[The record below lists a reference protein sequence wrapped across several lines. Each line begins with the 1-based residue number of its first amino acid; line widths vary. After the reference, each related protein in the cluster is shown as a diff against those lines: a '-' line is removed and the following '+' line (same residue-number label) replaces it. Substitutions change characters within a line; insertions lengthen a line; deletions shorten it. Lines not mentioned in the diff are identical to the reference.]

1 MADLDSE
8 RDRRVR
14 ELLSDQSNE
23 KDQLSVINQ
32 AQSEIGDIQSE
43 LRNHL
48 AMEQA
53 QDQSRLQEAQTISQ
67 AAQGMMEME
76 GGDQLQGQV
85 SSMNPQT
92 QAALGKFG
100 VKPGKTQNTS
110 RNQSSGRSVTQTGAV
125 TNIKTENITNNHTD
139 IRVTQPT
146 IPMSQPTISVQPQK
160 KEDNTSK
167 FKAWL
172 SGMFAKQQNEAEIQR
187 KEYRKKEWNLGRT
200 TSRLMKRIADA
211 TSGLSSRLDPK
222 NMTSTLGGQLKWL
235 LLIFG
240 ATMMSK
246 FWKPTMKFLAN
257 LEGGFRAVFGLPMND
272 DLRQASSGTL
282 SVIDQ
287 IKDFIGIKK
296 GENDTLI
303 GGIGKVFMEGI
314 DKLIDKLKFWFED
327 RASAL
332 KDVEFPNIETPDFG
346 PLGKVMAPI
355 MEGLT
360 DTFKGLTQYIGDL
373 ITVAMGGSKGRVKVA
388 ARKISRQAQD
398 VFTDTTGKQTSAG
411 DSGLVKGKGRDY
423 MKDSDYDTFGNL
435 KSNASSTQAMSR
447 SLVSMFND
455 KSGKAHTAEIGT
467 GVGQLF
473 DVAKRSGQV
482 VIDPELLSYL
492 GLTQAD
498 VVALQRNKQ
507 LRQDKYRIIGVK
519 PTTDAQRRE
528 LGAYTGNGGFWTGGV
543 LGTAG
548 GAWAGAAAGG
558 ALGSVIP
565 GVGNVV
571 GGVIGGVVGG
581 LTGGYTGSALGAAG
595 DNIVKNWTTR
605 GLYPKLV
612 KADSGERGDDGSLG
626 VPKMMWVL
634 TKEGADAVTA
644 KFTRGMTNKDMDI
657 TNKEFY
663 DKIRKIEERKKR
675 HAGVTGP
682 LTQNLST
689 NDLQVAQS
697 NYDAYNREWNNRF
710 ESKDPNSWNMQHYGH
725 WNTTTDNLT
734 GMISSAGSWVAD
746 GLRNGANFVLRERL
760 GKSDQN
766 KRAAYVINRFVKEG
780 LTPEQAAGIAGN
792 IMKESGF
799 VANSKVRDNNG
810 KFAGGIVG
818 WNGPNLDRVERY
830 FGSDIRQVPFEQQVE
845 YLVKELKGEVNGI
858 KAINRD
864 GYASRFGFKTG
875 ANVLDVMKRTRST
888 EEAAVTYERIFEG
901 SGDYK
906 GWTDQYGRRR
916 GGDGDKARMEYALGF
931 HKLVSQNPNLAQ
943 GYESKPLPSINLSGL
958 KDEDVI
964 SRTKIGAG
972 WLGDSQSCV
981 CNGAFPMLV
990 GEGLGTSFKMYA
1002 RGNANATH
1010 YLGTGNTKH
1019 LSSPTTN
1026 ISGFSTSSTCK
1037 DALDWML
1044 QNKPKY
1050 CFIELGHNGMSGY
1063 QNLVNKLR
1071 GVGIKVLCI
1080 KMWSTQ
1086 AAPGTGMASYSKEK
1100 MADMYKGISADGMID
1115 LTQLDVPKSKDGVH
1129 ASKQG
1134 CMIAAREVLQQ
1145 LSGAS
1150 ATIGSEE
1157 GSDDYLKTK
1166 EGLLGVGSEMV
1177 AGALNWAADKINVA
1191 TGNKTK
1197 IDSLNLSD
1205 TQKTE
1210 VKNYKQFLTTNTN
1223 LNQATLEG
1231 LGAKVDRNG
1240 IYFESNGY
1248 RGYIDPSSTSGIFG
1262 IDKTDIQFVGRVGK
1276 DGKLTTDGIDHE
1288 SIDFIKN
1295 SISIGVNSLTSN
1307 YNEKN
1312 SGSTDF
1318 MTGESGKKISF
1329 PLGSFSDLNFTKPA
1343 IADFEEHAGG
1353 GISYF
1358 IYPSKDRSRT
1368 TMIGIGPK
1376 FSGSPAKIRSTHV
1389 IWSNYSKGKKE
1400 TDGFDY
1406 INRVY
1411 GPIMYHKG
1419 AKWLEWGT
1427 LASDRKYTEI
1437 QPICKHTSVWLTPM
1451 ALKAQAELFD
1461 ILSLG
1466 KLSTNSKGQITDE
1479 KGNVLTD
1486 KQLATASKY
1495 GVVNAKTTGNA
1506 GSVSAG
1512 IPSSI
1517 STSYFIRDDVN
1528 SAQGVASGILKN
1540 STKNGLKTFL
1550 DNLGINDK
1558 TSISE
1563 YYNKNKNLFEIS
1575 GDKLIGAGGIQFGV
1589 FKNGKLEFFDY
1600 NTILKSNTD
1609 QKTLKNNLEDVKSIK
1624 AAKIGNIFGVT
1635 DLNSASDFIAES
1647 EKKYRNLSKQ
1657 DIENMKKDRKRYTS
1671 NRSITISGY
1680 IKYGYND
1687 KVPYQYNAYLDENG
1701 DVERVSMTDS
1711 QLNAFF
1717 KKLGKD
1723 NIDTDQAKHLKNI
1736 SSPEKLNSE
1745 LAKIATSLDKSDK
1758 WYKKDHKYISD
1769 KLFTGLDTGST
1780 VESNARGDK
1789 TLRSLLFSGKKI
1801 IDMDTYGN
1809 ITLSDGTKF
1818 KLNSEAVKAIP
1829 DTDKFIKEYNSR
1841 IEENE
1846 KNKLDYA
1853 RQTTYGNSRLFNYY
1867 KSISNQINTG
1877 QLSEGVEYGENNK
1890 VYLQGKQIGTYTEDK
1905 KGNKTVTALSDY
1917 KIALNNYMQD
1927 VNRDPSS
1934 KISAFKRLFG
1944 AVVEN
1949 GGIYVY
1955 SKRKDNNGH
1964 SLTRVELDLTKS
1976 IPSDGNINL
1985 KQFSKSVEFWDGE
1998 KWNKMSN
2005 KNRYEKLTNG
2015 DVNEYSV
2022 GTGWMFKNSV
2032 TGDVAMNNVLNS
2044 MQQDLTGN
2052 KKEDVTNKLLEAMAD
2067 DLEDMNENSDSALV
2081 VARNQLIQQAK
2092 TFRENTMQT
2101 AYSKIT
2107 AVSTKHIAE
2116 NGITTEM
2123 SQEMKDKLDN
2133 IEKAA
2138 IKEASAKSSKI
2149 EAEIAKTWQIDH
2161 PSAKLT
2167 KFTID
2172 GINRYYDRS
2181 KMHYNSST
2189 GMWEGTT
2196 LSGEEISTKQNFT
2209 NGSSIEMNVGG
2220 NTYNTIVTT
2229 YNAPKNRDTNIKGNT
2244 GYK

>member
-1 MADLDSE
+1 MADIDSE

-14 ELLSDQSNE
+14 ELLSNQSKK
-23 KDQLSVINQ
+23 KDQFAVMNQ
-32 AQSEIGDIQSE
+32 AQSEVGDIQSE

-53 QDQSRLQEAQTISQ
+53 QDQARLQEAQTISQ

-85 SSMNPQT
+85 SAMNPQT

-100 VKPGKTQNTS
+100 VKPGRTQNTS
-110 RNQSSGRSVTQTGAV
+110 RNQASNRVVTKSGDT
-125 TNIKTENITNNHTD
+125 TNIKNENITNNHTE
-139 IRVTQPT
+139 IKVTQPT
-146 IPMSQPTISVQPQK
+146 IPMSQPTISVRPQQT

-172 SGMFAKQQNEAEIQR
+172 SGMFAKQQNEAEIQK

-200 TSRLMKRIADA
+200 TSRLMKRIEDA
-211 TSGLSSRLDPK
+211 TSGLSSKLDPK

-257 LEGGFRAVFGLPMND
+257 LEGGFRAVFGLPMNN

-296 GENDTLI
+296 GENESLI

-332 KDVEFPNIETPDFG
+332 KEVEFPSIETPDFG
-346 PLGKVMAPI
+346 PLGKIMAPI

-373 ITVAMGGSKGRVKVA
+373 ITVAMGGSKGKVKVA

-411 DSGLVKGKGRDY
+411 DSGLVKGKGRNY

-455 KSGKAHTAEIGT
+455 RSGKAHTAEIGT

-473 DVAKRSGQV
+473 DVAKRNGQV
-482 VIDPELLSYL
+482 VIDPELLGYL

-498 VVALQRNKQ
+498 VIALQRNKQ
-507 LRQDKYRIIGVK
+507 LRQDRYRIIGVK
-519 PTTDAQRRE
+519 PTTDAQRKE
-528 LGAYTGNGGFWTGGV
+528 MGAYTGNGGFWTGGAAGTAAGAWGGAKLGAMAGGAAASFIPG
-543 LGTAG
+543 LGTAVGAGIGGTLGFIG
-548 GAWAGAAAGG
+548 GAFA
-558 ALGSVIP
+558 
-565 GVGNVV
+565 
-571 GGVIGGVVGG
+571 
-581 LTGGYTGSALGAAG
+581 GGYTGSALGAAG
-595 DNIVKNWTTR
+595 DNVVKNWTTH

-612 KADSGERGDDGSLG
+612 KADSGERGADGSLG

-644 KFTRGMTNKDMDI
+644 KFTHGMTNKDMDI

-663 DKIRKIEERKKR
+663 NKIRKIEERKKR

-697 NYDAYNREWNNRF
+697 NYDAYNREWNNKF
-710 ESKDPNSWNMQHYGH
+710 ESNDPNSENMKNYGH
-725 WNTTTDNLT
+725 WNSFMTNASNLMGDLGRLSASGFRSVGNWITT
-734 GMISSAGSWVAD
+734 
-746 GLRNGANFVLRERL
+746 ERL
-760 GKSDQN
+760 SGKQVTSRSN
-766 KRAAYVINRFVKEG
+766 YLMNELMKEG
-780 LTPEQAAGIAGN
+780 LTRDQAAGVAGN
-792 IMKESGF
+792 IMRESGF
-799 VANSKVRDNNG
+799 ATNKWGDHGTSTGIAQWHNERITNYNTKFGASGNLADASYEDQVRYLIWEAKQNGTLAAVKRARNYTEATNIFERKYEVSADYGSNGNRYRINYAGQALNSFNDSSGNIDTGALQTQNTSMATFYKGSSPYELNGETSSVGGSNIVAWIGDSHSELGLPGVVGSKLKAKFGCQFVWGAYHGYSACSHLKNKPYNGVCSKDNKVNNLSELLKKKPSIVIVELGTNDANGVDGGWKEGIPKLIDTIKGNGGKVIWITPFGYSVGAKNAKKNAVDLNMKQNQVRNYILSRSDISVID
-810 KFAGGIVG
+810 AGGFINFYSGQSTPWDKFV
-818 WNGPNLDRVERY
+818 
-830 FGSDIRQVPFEQQVE
+830 GSDGIHWNRQG
-845 YLVKELKGEVNGI
+845 YKLLGEWIGGI
-858 KAINRD
+858 L
-864 GYASRFGFKTG
+864 TG
-875 ANVLDVMKRTRST
+875 V
-888 EEAAVTYERIFEG
+888 
-901 SGDYK
+901 
-906 GWTDQYGRRR
+906 
-916 GGDGDKARMEYALGF
+916 
-931 HKLVSQNPNLAQ
+931 VSNPNFSSEDLEKQ
-943 GYESKPLPSINLSGL
+943 DGL
-958 KDEDVI
+958 F
-964 SRTKIGAG
+964 
-972 WLGDSQSCV
+972 
-981 CNGAFPMLV
+981 GAFSKNIENVMESLAGGV
-990 GEGLGTSFKMYA
+990 EKI
-1002 RGNANATH
+1002 
-1010 YLGTGNTKH
+1010 TGN
-1019 LSSPTTN
+1019 
-1026 ISGFSTSSTCK
+1026 
-1037 DALDWML
+1037 D
-1044 QNKPKY
+1044 
-1050 CFIELGHNGMSGY
+1050 
-1063 QNLVNKLR
+1063 
-1071 GVGIKVLCI
+1071 
-1080 KMWSTQ
+1080 
-1086 AAPGTGMASYSKEK
+1086 
-1100 MADMYKGISADGMID
+1100 
-1115 LTQLDVPKSKDGVH
+1115 
-1129 ASKQG
+1129 
-1134 CMIAAREVLQQ
+1134 
-1145 LSGAS
+1145 
-1150 ATIGSEE
+1150 
-1157 GSDDYLKTK
+1157 
-1166 EGLLGVGSEMV
+1166 
-1177 AGALNWAADKINVA
+1177 
-1191 TGNKTK
+1191 NKTK

-1205 TQKTE
+1205 SQKTE

-1295 SISIGVNSLTSN
+1295 SISINVNSLTSN
-1307 YNEKN
+1307 YSEKN

-1318 MTGESGKKISF
+1318 MTGESGKKLSF
-1329 PLGSFSDLNFTKPA
+1329 PLGSFKDLNFTKPA
-1343 IADFEEHAGG
+1343 IADFEDHAGG

-1368 TMIGIGPK
+1368 TMIGIGPM
-1376 FSGSPAKIRSTHV
+1376 FSGSPTKIRSTHV
-1389 IWSNYSKGKKE
+1389 IWSNYSKGNKE

-1419 AKWLEWGT
+1419 AKWYSWGT

-1437 QPICKHTSVWLTPM
+1437 QPICEHTKVWLTPM

-1486 KQLATASKY
+1486 KQLVTASRY
-1495 GVVNAKTTGNA
+1495 GVLNSKITGNA
-1506 GSVSAG
+1506 GSMSAG
-1512 IPSSI
+1512 VGSSLR
-1517 STSYFIRDDVN
+1517 TSYFIKDDVN
-1528 SAQGVASGILKN
+1528 SAQDVASGILKN
-1540 STKNGLKTFL
+1540 STRDGLKTFL

-1558 TSISE
+1558 TSISD

-1609 QKTLKNNLEDVKSIK
+1609 QKTLKTNFEDVKSIK

-1671 NRSITISGY
+1671 NKSITISGF
-1680 IKYGYND
+1680 IKYGYNS

-1701 DVERVSMTDS
+1701 EVERVSMTDS
-1711 QLNAFF
+1711 QLQAFF
-1717 KKLGKD
+1717 KELGKD
-1723 NIDTDQAKHLKNI
+1723 NIDTDQIKHLKNI

-1745 LAKIATSLDKSDK
+1745 LAKIATDLDKSDK
-1758 WYKKDHKYISD
+1758 WYKKDYKYKSD
-1769 KLFTGLDTGST
+1769 KSFTGLETGY
-1780 VESNARGDK
+1780 NYGDDK
-1789 TLRSLLFSGKKI
+1789 YLKSLLSSGKKI
-1801 IDMDTYGN
+1801 IDMDDYGN
-1809 ITLSDGTKF
+1809 VKLEDGTKF
-1818 KLNSEAVKAIP
+1818 KLNEEAFKAIP
-1829 DTDKFIKEYNSR
+1829 DKDKFVKEYNAR
-1841 IEENE
+1841 MEENE

-1853 RQTTYGNSRLFNYY
+1853 RQTTYGNSRLYNYY

-1877 QLSEGVEYGENNK
+1877 QLSEGIEYGEGNK

-1905 KGNKTVTALSDY
+1905 NGNKTVTALSDY
-1917 KIALNNYMQD
+1917 KVALNNYMQD

-1955 SKRKDNNGH
+1955 SKKVDKDGH
-1964 SLTRVELDLTKS
+1964 PLTRVELDVTKS
-1976 IPSDGNINL
+1976 IPADGNINL
-1985 KQFSKSVEFWDGE
+1985 KQFSKSVEFWSDG
-1998 KWNKMSN
+1998 KWQKMSN
-2005 KNRYEKLTNG
+2005 KNRYEKLTDGN
-2015 DVNEYSV
+2015 VNEYYK
-2022 GTGWMFKNSV
+2022 GTGWMFTNSV
-2032 TGDVAMNNVLNS
+2032 TGDVAMNNVLTS

-2101 AYSKIT
+2101 AYNKIT
-2107 AVSTKHIAE
+2107 ALSTKHIAE

-2133 IEKAA
+2133 IEKVA
-2138 IKEASAKSSKI
+2138 IKEANTKSSKV
-2149 EAEIAKTWQIDH
+2149 ETEIAKTWMQDH
-2161 PSAKLT
+2161 PTAKLT

-2172 GINRYYDRS
+2172 GKDRYYDRN
-2181 KMHYNSST
+2181 KLHFNNAT
-2189 GMWEGTT
+2189 GTWEGTT

-2209 NGSSIEMNVGG
+2209 NGGSVEMTVGG
-2220 NTYNTIVTT
+2220 TTYNTVVNN
-2229 YNAPKNRDTNIKGNT
+2229 YNAPKPAQNTNVKGHK
-2244 GYK
+2244 GDGK

>member
-1 MADLDSE
+1 MADIDSE

-14 ELLSDQSNE
+14 ELLSDQSKK
-23 KDQLSVINQ
+23 KDQLAVMNQ
-32 AQSEIGDIQSE
+32 AQSEVGDIQSE

-53 QDQSRLQEAQTISQ
+53 QDQARLQEAQTISQ

-85 SSMNPQT
+85 SAMNPQT
-92 QAALGKFG
+92 QAALGKYG
-100 VKPGKTQNTS
+100 VKPGRTQNTS
-110 RNQSSGRSVTQTGAV
+110 RNQSSGKSVTQTGAV

-139 IRVTQPT
+139 IRVTQPS

-172 SGMFAKQQNEAEIQR
+172 SGMFAKQQNEAEIQK

-200 TSRLMKRIADA
+200 TSRLMKRIEDA
-211 TSGLSSRLDPK
+211 TSGLSSKLDPK
-222 NMTSTLGGQLKWL
+222 NMTSTLGGQIKWL

-296 GENDTLI
+296 GENESLI

-332 KDVEFPNIETPDFG
+332 KDVEFPSIETPDFG
-346 PLGKVMAPI
+346 PLGKIMAPI

-373 ITVAMGGSKGRVKVA
+373 ITVAMGGSKGKVKVA
-388 ARKISRQAQD
+388 ARKVSRQAQD

-411 DSGLVKGKGRDY
+411 DSGLVKGKGRNY
-423 MKDSDYDTFGNL
+423 MRDSDYDTFGNL

-482 VIDPELLSYL
+482 VIDPELLGYL

-507 LRQDKYRIIGVK
+507 LRQDRYRIIGVK
-519 PTTDAQRRE
+519 PTTDAQRKE

-543 LGTAG
+543 AGTAA
-548 GAWAGAAAGG
+548 GAWAGAKLGAMAGG
-558 ALGSVIP
+558 SIGSIIP
-565 GVGNVV
+565 GAGTTI
-571 GGVIGGVVGG
+571 GAGIGGTIGLIGG
-581 LTGGYTGSALGAAG
+581 AIAGGYTGSAVGAAG
-595 DNIVKNWTTR
+595 DNIVKNWTTH

-612 KADSGERGDDGSLG
+612 KADSNERGADGSLG

-634 TKEGADAVTA
+634 TKEGADAVA
-644 KFTRGMTNKDMDI
+644 ARFTRGMTNTDMDI

-663 DKIRKIEERKKR
+663 DKIRKIEERRKR
-675 HAGVTGP
+675 RAGVTGP

-697 NYDAYNREWNNRF
+697 NYDAYNQEWNNKF
-710 ESKDPNSWNMQHYGH
+710 VSNDPNSENMKNYGH
-725 WNTTTDNLT
+725 WNTATDNLT
-734 GMISSAGSWVAD
+734 GMISSAGSWAANA
-746 GLRNGANFVLRERL
+746 LRNGATFVTQERL

-766 KRAAYVINRFVKEG
+766 KRAMYTMNRLVKEG
-780 LTPEQAAGIAGN
+780 LTPEQAAGVVAN
-792 IMKESGF
+792 IMRESGF
-799 VANSKVRDNNG
+799 KVGGRYWDVNG
-810 KFAGGIVG
+810 PSGGIVG
-818 WNGPNLDRVERY
+818 WHNENLRRVESY
-830 FGSDIRQVPFEQQVE
+830 FGKDISKVSFEDQVD
-845 YLVKELKGEVNGI
+845 YLIKELKGEVNGI
-858 KAINRD
+858 KALNRN
-864 GYASRFGFKTG
+864 GMASRYGFKSG
-875 ANVLDVMKRTRST
+875 ANVWDVIKRTT
-888 EEAAVTYERIFEG
+888 TQTEAANVYERIFEG
-901 SGDYK
+901 SQDYNK
-906 GWTDQYGRRR
+906 EGNRTRQEFANGY
-916 GGDGDKARMEYALGF
+916 L
-931 HKLVSQNPNLAQ
+931 KLYRQNPNLGENYQ
-943 GYESKPLPSINLSGL
+943 SKPLPNISLSGL
-958 KDEDVI
+958 QEEDI
-964 SRTKIGAG
+964 TSGGKIGVG

-981 CNGAFPMLV
+981 CGGLFPILV
-990 GEGLGTSFKMYA
+990 GQGLGTSFRMYA
-1002 RGNANATH
+1002 RGSANATH

-1026 ISGFSTSSTCK
+1026 IPGFSTSSTCK

-1044 QNKPKY
+1044 KNKPKY

-1100 MADMYKGISADGMID
+1100 MSEMYKGISADGMID
-1115 LTQLDVPKSKDGVH
+1115 LTQIDIPKSKDGVH
-1129 ASKQG
+1129 ASKEG
-1134 CMIAAREVLQQ
+1134 CAVAAREVIQQ
-1145 LSGAS
+1145 LSGAGV
-1150 ATIGSEE
+1150 TKGEDQDSE
-1157 GSDDYLKTK
+1157 DFLKTHD
-1166 EGLLGVGSEMV
+1166 GLFGEFSETV
-1177 AGALNWAADKINVA
+1177 AGTLNWAADKIDPD
-1191 TGNKTK
+1191 GKNKIK
-1197 IDSLNLSD
+1197 IDNLNLSD

-1295 SISIGVNSLTSN
+1295 SISINVNSLTSN

-1329 PLGSFSDLNFTKPA
+1329 PLGSFKDLNFTKPA
-1343 IADFEEHAGG
+1343 VSDFEDHAGG

-1368 TMIGIGPK
+1368 TMIGIGPM

-1389 IWSNYSKGKKE
+1389 LWSNYSKGSKE

-1406 INRVY
+1406 IDRVY

-1419 AKWLEWGT
+1419 AKWFSWGT
-1427 LASDRKYTEI
+1427 LASDRKYTEV
-1437 QPICKHTSVWLTPM
+1437 QPICEHTKVWLTPM

-1466 KLSTNSKGQITDE
+1466 KLSTNSKGQIIDE

-1486 KQLATASKY
+1486 KQLETASRY
-1495 GVVNAKTTGNA
+1495 GVVNAKITGNA

-1512 IPSSI
+1512 TPSSM
-1517 STSYFIRDDVN
+1517 STSYFIKDDVN

-1558 TSISE
+1558 TSILD
-1563 YYNKNKNLFEIS
+1563 YYNKNRNLFEIS

-1609 QKTLKNNLEDVKSIK
+1609 QKTLKSNFEDVKSIK

-1647 EKKYRNLSKQ
+1647 EKKYQNLSKQ
-1657 DIENMKKDRKRYTS
+1657 DVENMKKDRKRYTS
-1671 NRSITISGY
+1671 NKSITISGF

-1687 KVPYQYNAYLDENG
+1687 KVPYEYNAYLDENG
-1701 DVERVSMTDS
+1701 EVERVSMTDS

-1736 SSPEKLNSE
+1736 SSPEKLNFE

-1769 KLFTGLDTGST
+1769 KLFTGLETGY
-1780 VESNARGDK
+1780 NYGDDK
-1789 TLRSLLFSGKKI
+1789 YLKSLLSSGKKI
-1801 IDMDTYGN
+1801 IDMDNYGN
-1809 ITLSDGTKF
+1809 VELEDGTKL
-1818 KLNSEAVKAIP
+1818 KLNEEAVKAIP
-1829 DTDKFIKEYNSR
+1829 DKDKFVKEYNAKM
-1841 IEENE
+1841 EENE

-1877 QLSEGVEYGENNK
+1877 QLSEGVEYGEGNK
-1890 VYLQGKQIGTYTEDK
+1890 VYLQGKQVGTYTEDK

-1917 KIALNNYMQD
+1917 KVALNNYMQD

-1955 SKRKDNNGH
+1955 SKKVDEDGH
-1964 SLTRVELDLTKS
+1964 PLTRVELDLTKS

-1985 KQFSKSVEFWDGE
+1985 KQFSKSVEFWNSSDK
-1998 KWNKMSN
+1998 KWQKMSN
-2005 KNRYEKLTNG
+2005 KNKYEKLTNG
-2015 DVNEYSV
+2015 SVNEYA
-2022 GTGWMFKNSV
+2022 TGFGWLHSGAV
-2032 TGDVAMNNVLNS
+2032 TGDVAMNNVLTS

-2101 AYSKIT
+2101 AYNKIT
-2107 AVSTKHIAE
+2107 AISTKHIAE

-2133 IEKAA
+2133 IEKVA

-2149 EAEIAKTWQIDH
+2149 EAEIAKTWQVDH
-2161 PSAKLT
+2161 PSAKLA

-2172 GINRYYDRS
+2172 GKDRYYDRS
-2181 KMHYNSST
+2181 KMHYNSAT

-2209 NGSSIEMNVGG
+2209 NGGSIEMNVGG
-2220 NTYNTIVTT
+2220 NTYNTTVTT
-2229 YNAPKNRDTNIKGNT
+2229 YNAPKPARDTNVKGNT
-2244 GYK
+2244 DNK

>member
-14 ELLSDQSNE
+14 ELLSDQSNK
-23 KDQLSVINQ
+23 KDQLAVINQ

-85 SSMNPQT
+85 SAMNPQT

-146 IPMSQPTISVQPQK
+146 IPMSQPTISVKPQK

-498 VVALQRNKQ
+498 IVALQRNKQ

-634 TKEGADAVTA
+634 TKEGANAVA
-644 KFTRGMTNKDMDI
+644 ARFTRGMTNTDMDI

-663 DKIRKIEERKKR
+663 DKIRKIEERRKR
-675 HAGVTGP
+675 QNGVRGA

-697 NYDAYNREWNNRF
+697 NYDAYNREWDNRF
-710 ESKDPNSWNMQHYGH
+710 GSKDPNSWNMQHYGH
-725 WNTTTDNLT
+725 WNTATDNLT
-734 GMISSAGSWVAD
+734 GMISSAGSWTANA
-746 GLRNGANFVLRERL
+746 LRNGASFVTQERL

-766 KRAAYVINRFVKEG
+766 KRAMYTMNKLVKEG
-780 LTPEQAAGIAGN
+780 LTPEQAAGVVAN
-792 IMKESGF
+792 IMRESGF
-799 VANSKVRDNNG
+799 KVGGRYWDVNG
-810 KFAGGIVG
+810 PSGGIVG
-818 WNGPNLDRVERY
+818 WHNENLRRVESY
-830 FGSDIRQVPFEQQVE
+830 FGKDISKVSFEDQVD
-845 YLVKELKGEVNGI
+845 YLIKELKGEVNGI
-858 KAINRD
+858 KAQNRN
-864 GYASRFGFKTG
+864 GMASRYGFKSG
-875 ANVLDVMKRTRST
+875 ANVWDIMKRTT
-888 EEAAVTYERIFEG
+888 TQTEAANVYERIFEG
-901 SGDYK
+901 SQDYNK
-906 GWTDQYGRRR
+906 EGNRTRQEFANGY
-916 GGDGDKARMEYALGF
+916 L
-931 HKLVSQNPNLAQ
+931 KLYKQNPNLGNNYQ
-943 GYESKPLPSINLSGL
+943 SKPLPSISLSGL
-958 KDEDVI
+958 QEEDI
-964 SRTKIGAG
+964 TSGGKIGVG

-981 CNGAFPMLV
+981 CGGLFPILV
-990 GEGLGTSFKMYA
+990 GQGLNTSFKMYA
-1002 RGNANATH
+1002 RGSANATH

-1026 ISGFSTSSTCK
+1026 ISGFSKSSTCK

-1044 QNKPKY
+1044 KNKPKY

-1115 LTQLDVPKSKDGVH
+1115 LTQINIPKSKDGVH
-1129 ASKQG
+1129 ASKEG
-1134 CMIAAREVLQQ
+1134 CAVAAREVIQQ
-1145 LSGAS
+1145 LSGAGV
-1150 ATIGSEE
+1150 TKGEDQDSE
-1157 GSDDYLKTK
+1157 DFLKTH
-1166 EGLLGVGSEMV
+1166 EGLFGEFSETV
-1177 AGALNWAADKINVA
+1177 AGAMNWAADK
-1191 TGNKTK
+1191 
-1197 IDSLNLSD
+1197 
-1205 TQKTE
+1205 
-1210 VKNYKQFLTTNTN
+1210 
-1223 LNQATLEG
+1223 LEG
-1231 LGAKVDRNG
+1231 NNGISLSADYLDNLTNNMTKEQKKAFNNSINRMAQNEALNVMSWESLGAKSDNKGTYFQNG
-1240 IYFESNGY
+1240 DIRTYVKTDEGH
-1248 RGYIDPSSTSGIFG
+1248 SGIFG
-1262 IDKTDIQFVGRVGK
+1262 LREEDIDWIERVDKNGKTAKVQLTDDELMIASKSAVYSVDSLFSDYPEKTKGNGYNDFMNDKTGK
-1276 DGKLTTDGIDHE
+1276 
-1288 SIDFIKN
+1288 
-1295 SISIGVNSLTSN
+1295 
-1307 YNEKN
+1307 
-1312 SGSTDF
+1312 
-1318 MTGESGKKISF
+1318 
-1329 PLGSFSDLNFTKPA
+1329 PLGFYIGEFKDIESFKDPAPKDFKGKIRFWIFPTKDLKKWN
-1343 IADFEEHAGG
+1343 
-1353 GISYF
+1353 
-1358 IYPSKDRSRT
+1358 
-1368 TMIGIGPK
+1368 MVGIG
-1376 FSGSPAKIRSTHV
+1376 
-1389 IWSNYSKGKKE
+1389 E
-1400 TDGFDY
+1400 TRKCSLLIVSDTRAGERY
-1406 INRVY
+1406 Y
-1411 GPIMYHKG
+1411 GPIIYHKG
-1419 AKWLEWGT
+1419 AHWFAPGT
-1427 LASDRKYTEI
+1427 LKSEKKYI
-1437 QPICKHTSVWLTPM
+1437 DYQPICYYLNVKLTPSAQIKAM
-1451 ALKAQAELFD
+1451 ELINFLNTSGNITEKNGKFYDQNGKELSDETIRQAKEYGIISKENVIGADGNYIGRRDVLKSGYKEAISQGKSLETKKFNLESYSTRLNIGSSVKDREDYYNKHKELFRTIDGVLYGPQGLKWGTVDKSGKISFYENQNFSSIVTKEGQSGLEKNLETIQNKDNEAVYKSQGFVSRETMAKFLFGASNYSREGSKITSGKEVMRAINGVRNLKITGNNNIAVPYKAYIRSDGSVYKYVVTRDHVNKALKNAGYKNGVFD
-1461 ILSLG
+1461 FKTIEAKNLDSLDNSLIAKFDESVFLGSNIKTKTGNNRNRNAIDSYTREMIRKGKRISNILSEANGQTIVFEDGERYKIPKVFGFSWGKQHDETKTWINQINRAIDSRNKQLKTQAINDSFRKSGLESLYKSFAEDANSG
-1466 KLSTNSKGQITDE
+1466 KL
-1479 KGNVLTD
+1479 
-1486 KQLATASKY
+1486 KY
-1495 GVVNAKTTGNA
+1495 VNAFDNYVATIGGDVFGVRGQDGKIRSLNGGEAYQAAINYFNQSSIKEDFLKKSLGLKSDGHGKSFYEITGSDGKRKRVQLDLTKDLSNFMESGLSGMTTGNA
-1506 GSVSAG
+1506 QQ
-1512 IPSSI
+1512 
-1517 STSYFIRDDVN
+1517 FINGRW
-1528 SAQGVASGILKN
+1528 QTLSGDENQNALRELKTPLNDMKKN
-1540 STKNGLKTFL
+1540 SGF
-1550 DNLGINDK
+1550 
-1558 TSISE
+1558 
-1563 YYNKNKNLFEIS
+1563 
-1575 GDKLIGAGGIQFGV
+1575 
-1589 FKNGKLEFFDY
+1589 
-1600 NTILKSNTD
+1600 
-1609 QKTLKNNLEDVKSIK
+1609 
-1624 AAKIGNIFGVT
+1624 
-1635 DLNSASDFIAES
+1635 
-1647 EKKYRNLSKQ
+1647 
-1657 DIENMKKDRKRYTS
+1657 
-1671 NRSITISGY
+1671 
-1680 IKYGYND
+1680 
-1687 KVPYQYNAYLDENG
+1687 
-1701 DVERVSMTDS
+1701 
-1711 QLNAFF
+1711 
-1717 KKLGKD
+1717 
-1723 NIDTDQAKHLKNI
+1723 
-1736 SSPEKLNSE
+1736 
-1745 LAKIATSLDKSDK
+1745 
-1758 WYKKDHKYISD
+1758 
-1769 KLFTGLDTGST
+1769 
-1780 VESNARGDK
+1780 
-1789 TLRSLLFSGKKI
+1789 
-1801 IDMDTYGN
+1801 
-1809 ITLSDGTKF
+1809 
-1818 KLNSEAVKAIP
+1818 
-1829 DTDKFIKEYNSR
+1829 
-1841 IEENE
+1841 
-1846 KNKLDYA
+1846 
-1853 RQTTYGNSRLFNYY
+1853 
-1867 KSISNQINTG
+1867 
-1877 QLSEGVEYGENNK
+1877 
-1890 VYLQGKQIGTYTEDK
+1890 
-1905 KGNKTVTALSDY
+1905 
-1917 KIALNNYMQD
+1917 
-1927 VNRDPSS
+1927 
-1934 KISAFKRLFG
+1934 
-1944 AVVEN
+1944 
-1949 GGIYVY
+1949 
-1955 SKRKDNNGH
+1955 
-1964 SLTRVELDLTKS
+1964 
-1976 IPSDGNINL
+1976 
-1985 KQFSKSVEFWDGE
+1985 
-1998 KWNKMSN
+1998 
-2005 KNRYEKLTNG
+2005 
-2015 DVNEYSV
+2015 
-2022 GTGWMFKNSV
+2022 
-2032 TGDVAMNNVLNS
+2032 
-2044 MQQDLTGN
+2044 
-2052 KKEDVTNKLLEAMAD
+2052 TNKLIQILKDAMVNKMTDA
-2067 DLEDMNENSDSALV
+2067 AK
-2081 VARNQLIQQAK
+2081 ARVRQLNLSTEQKSQQK
-2092 TFRENTMQT
+2092 QSNTYLKQ
-2101 AYSKIT
+2101 
-2107 AVSTKHIAE
+2107 IAE
-2116 NGITTEM
+2116 NGLSSSDLKALENKIDNIKLQEDTDKKANESFTGLAERLKNQGKNLGSYTVIGDRGRKFAIGSDQM
-2123 SQEMKDKLDN
+2123 RLINKAQGNGDGRLSQEELQSATPVKITATDQNGHQQAITIINEGGKYFIQNHNGGYSGLNVDGTL
-2133 IEKAA
+2133 AA
-2138 IKEASAKSSKI
+2138 YE
-2149 EAEIAKTWQIDH
+2149 
-2161 PSAKLT
+2161 T
-2167 KFTID
+2167 K
-2172 GINRYYDRS
+2172 
-2181 KMHYNSST
+2181 
-2189 GMWEGTT
+2189 
-2196 LSGEEISTKQNFT
+2196 
-2209 NGSSIEMNVGG
+2209 
-2220 NTYNTIVTT
+2220 
-2229 YNAPKNRDTNIKGNT
+2229 
-2244 GYK
+2244 

>member
-14 ELLSDQSNE
+14 ELLSDQSNK
-23 KDQLSVINQ
+23 KDQLAVINQ

-76 GGDQLQGQV
+76 GEDQLQGQV

-373 ITVAMGGSKGRVKVA
+373 ITVAMGGSKGKVKVA

-548 GAWAGAAAGG
+548 GAWAGAKLGAMAGG
-558 ALGSVIP
+558 SIGSLIP
-565 GVGNVV
+565 GAGTAI
-571 GGVIGGVVGG
+571 GAGIGGVVGAVG
-581 LTGGYTGSALGAAG
+581 GAFAGGYTGSALGAAG

-734 GMISSAGSWVAD
+734 GMISSAGSWTANA
-746 GLRNGANFVLRERL
+746 LRNGASFVTQERL

-766 KRAAYVINRFVKEG
+766 KRAMYTMNKLVKEG
-780 LTPEQAAGIAGN
+780 LTPEQAAGVVAN
-792 IMKESGF
+792 IMRESGF
-799 VANSKVRDNNG
+799 KVGGRYWDVNG
-810 KFAGGIVG
+810 PSGGIVG
-818 WNGPNLDRVERY
+818 WHNENLRRVESY
-830 FGSDIRQVPFEQQVE
+830 FGKDISKVSFEDQVD
-845 YLVKELKGEVNGI
+845 YLIKELKGEVNGI
-858 KAINRD
+858 KAQNRN
-864 GYASRFGFKTG
+864 GMASRYGFKSG
-875 ANVLDVMKRTRST
+875 ANVWDIMKRTT
-888 EEAAVTYERIFEG
+888 TQTEAANVYERIFEG
-901 SGDYK
+901 SQDYNK
-906 GWTDQYGRRR
+906 EGNRTRQEFANGY
-916 GGDGDKARMEYALGF
+916 L
-931 HKLVSQNPNLAQ
+931 KLYKQNPNLGNNYQ
-943 GYESKPLPSINLSGL
+943 SKPLPSISLSGL
-958 KDEDVI
+958 QEEDI
-964 SRTKIGAG
+964 TSGGKIGVG

-981 CNGAFPMLV
+981 CGGLFPILV
-990 GEGLGTSFKMYA
+990 GQGLNTSFKMYA
-1002 RGNANATH
+1002 RGSANATH

-1026 ISGFSTSSTCK
+1026 ISGFSKSSTCK

-1044 QNKPKY
+1044 KNKPKY

-1115 LTQLDVPKSKDGVH
+1115 LTQIDIPKSKDGVH
-1129 ASKQG
+1129 ASKEG
-1134 CMIAAREVLQQ
+1134 CAVAAREVIQQ
-1145 LSGAS
+1145 LSGAGV
-1150 ATIGSEE
+1150 TKGEDQDSE
-1157 GSDDYLKTK
+1157 DFLKTH
-1166 EGLLGVGSEMV
+1166 EGLFGEFSETV
-1177 AGALNWAADKINVA
+1177 AGTLNWAADKMDGTNRNALLSGDPFGNMTKEQRETVQKISDRNAINEA
-1191 TGNKTK
+1191 
-1197 IDSLNLSD
+1197 LNIKSW
-1205 TQKTE
+1205 E
-1210 VKNYKQFLTTNTN
+1210 S
-1223 LNQATLEG
+1223 
-1231 LGAKVDRNG
+1231 LGAKSDNKGTYFQNGDLRTYVRTDEGHSGLFGLKKDDINWIERVDKNG
-1240 IYFESNGY
+1240 KTSKIQLTDDELEIASNAAIRSVSSMFTDYPEKTKGQ
-1248 RGYIDPSSTSGIFG
+1248 GFNDFMLDKSGKPIGFYIGKFKDLDSFKDPAPSDFGGKIEFYIFPTKDMKRYTMVGIGKQIKCSKKVFG
-1262 IDKTDIQFVGRVGK
+1262 IGAG
-1276 DGKLTTDGIDHE
+1276 
-1288 SIDFIKN
+1288 
-1295 SISIGVNSLTSN
+1295 
-1307 YNEKN
+1307 
-1312 SGSTDF
+1312 
-1318 MTGESGKKISF
+1318 TGEK
-1329 PLGSFSDLNFTKPA
+1329 
-1343 IADFEEHAGG
+1343 
-1353 GISYF
+1353 Y
-1358 IYPSKDRSRT
+1358 
-1368 TMIGIGPK
+1368 
-1376 FSGSPAKIRSTHV
+1376 
-1389 IWSNYSKGKKE
+1389 
-1400 TDGFDY
+1400 
-1406 INRVY
+1406 Y
-1411 GPIMYHKG
+1411 GPIIYHKG
-1419 AKWLEWGT
+1419 AHWFVVGT
-1427 LASDRKYTEI
+1427 EPQEKKYSDF
-1437 QPICKHTSVWLTPM
+1437 QPICQLLNVRLTPQANIETQKLLNFLNTIGSITVKDGKYYGQNGQELSEDELESARTYGILEQTNGPFGKHDTGRIKYGFNEAVEKGKSLETKNFNINKYSSILGIDDTQKDREKYYKTHKSEFRVSNGIIYGPQGVKWGTVDNKGKISFYDNNTMSSITSKEGDEGIKRNIENMQIEDSIEINKGKGYVSREKM
-1451 ALKAQAELFD
+1451 AQFMMGVSNYTQKETTIHGKEYMRRITIGNRKVVVNGKVMNFPYSVSIKSDGTPYQYHVKGKDLSNIVTEAGGLVTKIPDITASNLEEMDKKIINNITNNGKNKDLAKNTYVHWSNLNNDKKGNVDGNQLDKLTRDLIRKGKKITAITWTGDIHFEDGSVDKSPKRAWFDNLDTNKWKSEINSAIDLKNSQLRDQAIEYSFKKSGMDKLYQSFAED
-1461 ILSLG
+1461 ANNNKMKYISAFGNYVATTGGDVFGIRDPKTGKIRGLNGKEAYNAAFSYFNQEGTREDFLKQALGLQTINGKNYYQAKNGNTVVRTQIDTSKDLSNFMSSGIDNISTGVQKYVNG
-1466 KLSTNSKGQITDE
+1466 KWVNITDE
-1479 KGNVLTD
+1479 KEKKDALASLRKPVNEMVKNSGFTNKLIKMLNSQFGQSTSAAAKVRI
-1486 KQLATASKY
+1486 KQLNTAVDQKTQQKKSNEYLKTLAERAAHED
-1495 GVVNAKTTGNA
+1495 NKLDELKKAINNIDTTGNKEK
-1506 GSVSAG
+1506 VSNE
-1512 IPSSI
+1512 
-1517 STSYFIRDDVN
+1517 RLVN
-1528 SAQGVASGILKN
+1528 LAETKLKGKNLENYKVFSGNFANGNKLTFDITEAR
-1540 STKNGLKTFL
+1540 TK
-1550 DNLGINDK
+1550 I
-1558 TSISE
+1558 
-1563 YYNKNKNLFEIS
+1563 NKNLDANRDGIIDKNEAKGAKTIKGYNEQGTPITIINS
-1575 GDKLIGAGGIQFGV
+1575 GGNYYAYTQ
-1589 FKNGKLEFFDY
+1589 NGYKP
-1600 NTILKSNTD
+1600 ISNTGE
-1609 QKTLKNNLEDVKSIK
+1609 TMS
-1624 AAKIGNIFGVT
+1624 
-1635 DLNSASDFIAES
+1635 SYASE
-1647 EKKYRNLSKQ
+1647 
-1657 DIENMKKDRKRYTS
+1657 
-1671 NRSITISGY
+1671 
-1680 IKYGYND
+1680 
-1687 KVPYQYNAYLDENG
+1687 
-1701 DVERVSMTDS
+1701 
-1711 QLNAFF
+1711 
-1717 KKLGKD
+1717 
-1723 NIDTDQAKHLKNI
+1723 
-1736 SSPEKLNSE
+1736 
-1745 LAKIATSLDKSDK
+1745 
-1758 WYKKDHKYISD
+1758 
-1769 KLFTGLDTGST
+1769 
-1780 VESNARGDK
+1780 
-1789 TLRSLLFSGKKI
+1789 
-1801 IDMDTYGN
+1801 
-1809 ITLSDGTKF
+1809 
-1818 KLNSEAVKAIP
+1818 
-1829 DTDKFIKEYNSR
+1829 
-1841 IEENE
+1841 
-1846 KNKLDYA
+1846 
-1853 RQTTYGNSRLFNYY
+1853 
-1867 KSISNQINTG
+1867 
-1877 QLSEGVEYGENNK
+1877 
-1890 VYLQGKQIGTYTEDK
+1890 
-1905 KGNKTVTALSDY
+1905 
-1917 KIALNNYMQD
+1917 
-1927 VNRDPSS
+1927 
-1934 KISAFKRLFG
+1934 
-1944 AVVEN
+1944 
-1949 GGIYVY
+1949 
-1955 SKRKDNNGH
+1955 
-1964 SLTRVELDLTKS
+1964 
-1976 IPSDGNINL
+1976 
-1985 KQFSKSVEFWDGE
+1985 
-1998 KWNKMSN
+1998 
-2005 KNRYEKLTNG
+2005 
-2015 DVNEYSV
+2015 
-2022 GTGWMFKNSV
+2022 
-2032 TGDVAMNNVLNS
+2032 
-2044 MQQDLTGN
+2044 
-2052 KKEDVTNKLLEAMAD
+2052 
-2067 DLEDMNENSDSALV
+2067 
-2081 VARNQLIQQAK
+2081 
-2092 TFRENTMQT
+2092 
-2101 AYSKIT
+2101 
-2107 AVSTKHIAE
+2107 
-2116 NGITTEM
+2116 
-2123 SQEMKDKLDN
+2123 
-2133 IEKAA
+2133 
-2138 IKEASAKSSKI
+2138 
-2149 EAEIAKTWQIDH
+2149 
-2161 PSAKLT
+2161 
-2167 KFTID
+2167 
-2172 GINRYYDRS
+2172 
-2181 KMHYNSST
+2181 
-2189 GMWEGTT
+2189 
-2196 LSGEEISTKQNFT
+2196 
-2209 NGSSIEMNVGG
+2209 
-2220 NTYNTIVTT
+2220 
-2229 YNAPKNRDTNIKGNT
+2229 
-2244 GYK
+2244 

>member
-14 ELLSDQSNE
+14 ELLSDQSNK

-76 GGDQLQGQV
+76 GEDQLQGQV

-110 RNQSSGRSVTQTGAV
+110 RNQSSGRLVTQTGAV

-423 MKDSDYDTFGNL
+423 MKDSDYDIFGNL

-675 HAGVTGP
+675 QNGVRGA

-697 NYDAYNREWNNRF
+697 NYDAYNREWDNRF

-734 GMISSAGSWVAD
+734 GMISSAGSWAAD

-958 KDEDVI
+958 KDEDVT
-964 SRTKIGAG
+964 SGGKIGVG

-981 CNGAFPMLV
+981 CGGLFPILV
-990 GEGLGTSFKMYA
+990 GQGLGTSFKMYA

-1166 EGLLGVGSEMV
+1166 EGLLGFGSEMV
-1177 AGALNWAADKINVA
+1177 AGALNWAADK
-1191 TGNKTK
+1191 
-1197 IDSLNLSD
+1197 
-1205 TQKTE
+1205 
-1210 VKNYKQFLTTNTN
+1210 
-1223 LNQATLEG
+1223 LEG
-1231 LGAKVDRNG
+1231 NNGISLSADYLDNLTNNMTKEQKKAFNNSINRMAQNEALNVMSWESLGAKSDNKGTYFQNG
-1240 IYFESNGY
+1240 DIRTYVKTDEGH
-1248 RGYIDPSSTSGIFG
+1248 SGIFG
-1262 IDKTDIQFVGRVGK
+1262 LREEDIDWIERVDKNGKTAKVQLTDDELMIASKSAVYSVDSLFSDYPEKTKGNGYNDFMNDKTGK
-1276 DGKLTTDGIDHE
+1276 
-1288 SIDFIKN
+1288 
-1295 SISIGVNSLTSN
+1295 
-1307 YNEKN
+1307 
-1312 SGSTDF
+1312 
-1318 MTGESGKKISF
+1318 
-1329 PLGSFSDLNFTKPA
+1329 PLGFYIGEFKDIESFKDPAPKDFKGKIRFWIFPTKDLKKWN
-1343 IADFEEHAGG
+1343 
-1353 GISYF
+1353 
-1358 IYPSKDRSRT
+1358 
-1368 TMIGIGPK
+1368 MVGIG
-1376 FSGSPAKIRSTHV
+1376 
-1389 IWSNYSKGKKE
+1389 E
-1400 TDGFDY
+1400 TRKCSLLIVSDTRAGERY
-1406 INRVY
+1406 Y
-1411 GPIMYHKG
+1411 GPIIYHKG
-1419 AKWLEWGT
+1419 AHWFAPGT
-1427 LASDRKYTEI
+1427 LKSEKKYI
-1437 QPICKHTSVWLTPM
+1437 DYQPICYYLNVKLTPSAQIKAM
-1451 ALKAQAELFD
+1451 ELINFLNTSGNITEKNGKFYDQNGKELSDETIRQAKEYGIISKENVIGADGNYIGRRDVLKSGYKEAISQGKSLETKKFNLESYSTRLNIGSSVKDREDYYNKHKELFRTID
-1461 ILSLG
+1461 GVLYGPQGLKWGTVDKSGKISFYENQNFSSIVTKEGQSGLEKNLETIQNKDNEAVYKSQGFVSRETMAKFLFGASDYSREGSKITSGKEVMRAINGVRNLKITGNNNIAVPYKAYIRSDGSVYKYVVTKDHVRKALENAGYKNAVFDFKTIEAKNLDSLDNSLIARFDNSVFKGRTNWIGSKIKTKTGNNRNRNAIDSYTREMIRKGKRISNILSEATGQTIVFEDGERYKIPEVFGFSWGKPNDETKTWINQINSAIDLRNKQLKTQAINDSFRKSGMESLYKSFAEDANSG
-1466 KLSTNSKGQITDE
+1466 KL
-1479 KGNVLTD
+1479 
-1486 KQLATASKY
+1486 KY
-1495 GVVNAKTTGNA
+1495 VNAFDNYVATIGGDVFGVRGQDGKIRSLNGGEAYQAAINYFNQSNIKEDFLKKSLGLKSDGHGKSFYEITGSDGKRKRVQLDLTKDLSNFMESGLSGMTTGNA
-1506 GSVSAG
+1506 QQ
-1512 IPSSI
+1512 
-1517 STSYFIRDDVN
+1517 FINGRW
-1528 SAQGVASGILKN
+1528 QTLSGDENQKALRELKTPLNDMKKN
-1540 STKNGLKTFL
+1540 SGF
-1550 DNLGINDK
+1550 
-1558 TSISE
+1558 
-1563 YYNKNKNLFEIS
+1563 
-1575 GDKLIGAGGIQFGV
+1575 
-1589 FKNGKLEFFDY
+1589 
-1600 NTILKSNTD
+1600 
-1609 QKTLKNNLEDVKSIK
+1609 
-1624 AAKIGNIFGVT
+1624 
-1635 DLNSASDFIAES
+1635 
-1647 EKKYRNLSKQ
+1647 
-1657 DIENMKKDRKRYTS
+1657 
-1671 NRSITISGY
+1671 
-1680 IKYGYND
+1680 
-1687 KVPYQYNAYLDENG
+1687 
-1701 DVERVSMTDS
+1701 
-1711 QLNAFF
+1711 
-1717 KKLGKD
+1717 
-1723 NIDTDQAKHLKNI
+1723 
-1736 SSPEKLNSE
+1736 
-1745 LAKIATSLDKSDK
+1745 
-1758 WYKKDHKYISD
+1758 
-1769 KLFTGLDTGST
+1769 
-1780 VESNARGDK
+1780 
-1789 TLRSLLFSGKKI
+1789 
-1801 IDMDTYGN
+1801 
-1809 ITLSDGTKF
+1809 
-1818 KLNSEAVKAIP
+1818 
-1829 DTDKFIKEYNSR
+1829 
-1841 IEENE
+1841 
-1846 KNKLDYA
+1846 
-1853 RQTTYGNSRLFNYY
+1853 
-1867 KSISNQINTG
+1867 
-1877 QLSEGVEYGENNK
+1877 
-1890 VYLQGKQIGTYTEDK
+1890 
-1905 KGNKTVTALSDY
+1905 
-1917 KIALNNYMQD
+1917 
-1927 VNRDPSS
+1927 
-1934 KISAFKRLFG
+1934 
-1944 AVVEN
+1944 
-1949 GGIYVY
+1949 
-1955 SKRKDNNGH
+1955 
-1964 SLTRVELDLTKS
+1964 
-1976 IPSDGNINL
+1976 
-1985 KQFSKSVEFWDGE
+1985 
-1998 KWNKMSN
+1998 
-2005 KNRYEKLTNG
+2005 
-2015 DVNEYSV
+2015 
-2022 GTGWMFKNSV
+2022 
-2032 TGDVAMNNVLNS
+2032 
-2044 MQQDLTGN
+2044 
-2052 KKEDVTNKLLEAMAD
+2052 TNKLIQILKDAMVNKMTDA
-2067 DLEDMNENSDSALV
+2067 AK
-2081 VARNQLIQQAK
+2081 ARVRQLNLSTEQKSQQK
-2092 TFRENTMQT
+2092 QSNTYLKQ
-2101 AYSKIT
+2101 
-2107 AVSTKHIAE
+2107 IAE
-2116 NGITTEM
+2116 NGLSSSDLKALENKI
-2123 SQEMKDKLDN
+2123 DN
-2133 IEKAA
+2133 IKLQENTDKKANESFTGLAERLKNQGKNLGSYTVIGDRGRKFA
-2138 IKEASAKSSKI
+2138 IGSDQMRLINKAQGNGDGRLSKEELQSATPVKI
-2149 EAEIAKTWQIDH
+2149 TATDQNGHQQAITIINEGGKYFIYNPHSRSYSGLNVDGTLAAYE
-2161 PSAKLT
+2161 T
-2167 KFTID
+2167 K
-2172 GINRYYDRS
+2172 
-2181 KMHYNSST
+2181 
-2189 GMWEGTT
+2189 
-2196 LSGEEISTKQNFT
+2196 
-2209 NGSSIEMNVGG
+2209 
-2220 NTYNTIVTT
+2220 
-2229 YNAPKNRDTNIKGNT
+2229 
-2244 GYK
+2244 